1 MDVMEAMEFWAK
13 SVSGISILIV
23 LLTAIVHGC
32 FGVGVYLDAKR
43 LPRKPILVPPV
54 VWSLAAILGGL
65 FVAAVYWVIH
75 HSRLNPWIDVT
86 PPEDSNDSQNG
97 V

>member
-23 LLTAIVHGC
+23 LLTAIVHVC
-32 FGVGVYLDAKR
+32 FGVAVYLDAKR

-75 HSRLNPWIDVT
+75 HSHLNRWIDAT
-86 PPEDSNDSQNG
+86 PPEDSEDAE
-97 V
+97 

>member
-23 LLTAIVHGC
+23 LLTAIVHVC
-32 FGVGVYLDAKR
+32 FGVAVYLDAKR
-43 LPRKPILVPPV
+43 LRRKPILVPPV

-75 HSRLNPWIDVT
+75 HSRLNPSIDVI
-86 PPEDSNDSQNG
+86 PPEDSNDSED
-97 V
+97 VE

>member
-23 LLTAIVHGC
+23 LLTAIVHVC
-32 FGVGVYLDAKR
+32 FGVAVYLDAKR

-75 HSRLNPWIDVT
+75 HSRLNRWIDAT
-86 PPEDSNDSQNG
+86 PPEDSEDAE
-97 V
+97 